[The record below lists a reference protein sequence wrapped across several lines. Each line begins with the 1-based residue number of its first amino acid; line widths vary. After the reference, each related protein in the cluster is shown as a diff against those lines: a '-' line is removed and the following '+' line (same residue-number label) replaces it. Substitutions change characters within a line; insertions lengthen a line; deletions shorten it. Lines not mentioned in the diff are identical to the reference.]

1 MRRSLRRI
9 RLAPRLRTHL
19 RLSMAKTLFTLA
31 YPFLSATDRA
41 VVDAIRAKHDR
52 AKAAM
57 VRPHFTLVFGCA
69 ERDEDEYLNHVGA
82 IAATTT
88 RIQFHCRYAML
99 GAGGADDA
107 VADHAAH
114 VFLVPDEGN
123 SAIMGLHDRLYTGI
137 LSSRLRHDIQYVAHI
152 TLATCADSKRAK
164 RLCDE
169 INAQA
174 VSIAGKIEALTV
186 SAVDGREFSDLRSFP
201 LI

>member
-1 MRRSLRRI
+1 
-9 RLAPRLRTHL
+9 
-19 RLSMAKTLFTLA
+19 MAKTLFTLA

-114 VFLVPDEGN
+114 
-123 SAIMGLHDRLYTGI
+123 
-137 LSSRLRHDIQYVAHI
+137 DIQYVAHI